1 MIKLLNKDFMFKNN
15 LKKIF
20 IFILSGL
27 FALSLFSCEDDALLE
42 PQEEEEC
49 TGSYCNLS
57 MPNSKNYIA
66 SYNPR
71 VF

>member
-1 MIKLLNKDFMFKNN
+1 MIKLKNN
-15 LKKIF
+15 IDNSLAKSIF
-20 IFILSGL
+20 MLMLVMMLGLS
-27 FALSLFSCEDDALLE
+27 FYSCEDDALLE

-66 SYNPR
+66 VYNPR
-71 VF
+71 TF

>member
-1 MIKLLNKDFMFKNN
+1 MIKSKNN
-15 LKKIF
+15 IDSSLPKSVSIVML
-20 IFILSGL
+20 IMILG
-27 FALSLFSCEDDALLE
+27 LSLYSCEDDALLE

-66 SYNPR
+66 AYNPR
-71 VF
+71 TF

>member
-1 MIKLLNKDFMFKNN
+1 MIRLKNN
-15 LKKIF
+15 IDNSLAKSISMLMLVMMLG
-20 IFILSGL
+20 LS
-27 FALSLFSCEDDALLE
+27 FYSCEDDALLE

-66 SYNPR
+66 AYNPR
-71 VF
+71 TF

>member
-1 MIKLLNKDFMFKNN
+1 MIKSKNN
-15 LKKIF
+15 IDSSLSKSVSIVMLVM
-20 IFILSGL
+20 ILGL
-27 FALSLFSCEDDALLE
+27 SFYSCEDDALLE

-66 SYNPR
+66 AYNPR
-71 VF
+71 TF